1 MNPRNSSVRSAG
13 WAALLVVAAVM
24 LGCGGGS
31 SGTTTGPVV
40 TTFTPASPIVDG
52 SLAMRAGNSA
62 GSTITIKVSATQIP
76 SFFGAAFYVTYNPS
90 VLRFNGMDS
99 AGSFLLAGVSASDVV
114 FLADNATPG
123 TVKVVASRLD
133 PTTAPAVPVTTTA
146 VMGGGAAFFAALAL
160 LPTLREMPEP
170 TRSAIRS
177 AVADR
182 WRPVLSASIGLL
194 LLSGIA
200 NFVLFQG
207 PAHAGQALY
216 LALFGVKVLAALGVF
231 FLASALM
238 GRSEALQPVRDNG
251 ALWTKVNAGLV
262 LLVLLISGVLR
273 TLPPNP

>member
-52 SLAMRAGNSA
+52 SLAMRAGTSA

-146 VMGGGAAFFAALAL
+146 DL
-160 LPTLREMPEP
+160 LTLSFSSTQAIPP
-170 TRSAIRS
+170 GSAT
-177 AVADR
+177 
-182 WRPVLSASIGLL
+182 G
-194 LLSGIA
+194 
-200 NFVLFQG
+200 
-207 PAHAGQALY
+207 
-216 LALFGVKVLAALGVF
+216 VLAFGDPKQVCDGTAAYPTCTAVPGITWIGG
-231 FLASALM
+231 SIT
-238 GRSEALQPVRDNG
+238 STQ
-251 ALWTKVNAGLV
+251 
-262 LLVLLISGVLR
+262 
-273 TLPPNP
+273 